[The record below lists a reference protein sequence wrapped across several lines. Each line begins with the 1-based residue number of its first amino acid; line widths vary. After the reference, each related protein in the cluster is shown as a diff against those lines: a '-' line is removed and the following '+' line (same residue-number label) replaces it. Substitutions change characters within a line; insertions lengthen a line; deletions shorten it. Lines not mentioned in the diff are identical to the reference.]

1 MNFLEFPRVS
11 GHQPLL
17 VTIEKTLAFLPVRG
31 TGVAWV
37 SLDHL
42 PRDLAPHAELG
53 LLSSALALSPKLS
66 AEGLVYK
73 RLGNLDQGALHRSSP
88 YDARPHSML
97 YSHAGQI
104 DC

>member
-1 MNFLEFPRVS
+1 MLFFQS
-11 GHQPLL
+11 GAQ
-17 VTIEKTLAFLPVRG
+17 E
-31 TGVAWV
+31 VAWA

-53 LLSSALALSPKLS
+53 LLSGALALSPKLS

-97 YSHAGQI
+97 VR
-104 DC
+104 